1 MPVVFSKNISENC
14 VVTLWKIE
22 EEADFFLKYL
32 QINERD
38 LATYSNATHP
48 VKQLE
53 WLASRTCVKYTV
65 ELLEHNYQGIEK
77 DEHNNPY
84 LSDIQGFVSLSHTSN
99 YAVAIVSLEGEVGI
113 DIEKVSNK
121 LSRVAHKFLSE
132 SERLHVGDNLLK
144 MCIYWCAKESLYKWY
159 GKKNLSFKENIYVE
173 PFEGNPTMV
182 KGEIFID
189 GILKT
194 EHQLEV
200 FYVEDYV
207 ITATIAP

>member
-1 MPVVFSKNISENC
+1 MAIVFSKNISENC
-14 VVTLWKIE
+14 IVTLWKIE
-22 EEADFFLKYL
+22 EDADFFLKYL
-32 QINERD
+32 HIKEED
-38 LATYSNATHP
+38 LATCSNATHP
-48 VKQLE
+48 IKQLE

-84 LSDIQGFVSLSHTSN
+84 LSEIQGFVSLSHTSN
-99 YAVAIVSLEGEVGI
+99 YAVAIVSLEEEVGI
-113 DIEKVSNK
+113 DIEKISDK

-132 SERLHVGDNLLK
+132 SERLHAGNDLLK

-159 GKKNLSFKENIYVE
+159 GKKNLSFKENIYIE
-173 PFEGNPTMV
+173 LFEEKPAMV

-189 GILKT
+189 GVLKT

-207 ITATIAP
+207 VTATV

>member
-1 MPVVFSKNISENC
+1 MSVVFSKNISENC
-14 VVTLWKIE
+14 IVTLWKIE
-22 EEADFFLKYL
+22 EDADFFLKYL
-32 QINERD
+32 HIKEED
-38 LATYSNATHP
+38 LATSSNATHP
-48 VKQLE
+48 IKQLE

-77 DEHNNPY
+77 DEYNNPY
-84 LSDIQGFVSLSHTSN
+84 LFEIQGFVSLSHTSN
-99 YAVAIVSLEGEVGI
+99 YAVAIVSLEEEVGI
-113 DIEKVSNK
+113 DIERILDK

-132 SERLHVGDNLLK
+132 SERLHAGDDLLK

-159 GKKNLSFKENIYVE
+159 GKKNLSFKDNIFIE
-173 PFEGNPTMV
+173 PFEEKPTMV

-207 ITATIAP
+207 VTATI

>member
-1 MPVVFSKNISENC
+1 MGVIFSKNISEEC
-14 VVTLWKIE
+14 IMTVWKIE
-22 EEADFFLKYL
+22 EESDFFLNYL
-32 QINERD
+32 NIKEED
-38 LATYSNATHP
+38 LANRSNATHP
-48 VKQLE
+48 IKQLE

-84 LSDIQGFVSLSHTSN
+84 LSKIKGFVSLSHTN
-99 YAVAIVSLEGEVGI
+99 EYAVAVVSLEEEVGI
-113 DIEKVSNK
+113 DIEKISDK

-132 SERLHVGDNLLK
+132 PERLHAGNDLLK
-144 MCIYWCAKESLYKWY
+144 MCIYWSAKESLYKWY

-173 PFEGNPTMV
+173 PFENNPTMV
-182 KGEIFID
+182 KGEIFIE

-207 ITATIAP
+207 ITTTV

>member
-1 MPVVFSKNISENC
+1 MPVIFSKNISENC
-14 VVTLWKIE
+14 IVTLWKIE

-32 QINERD
+32 HIEEGD
-38 LATYSNATHP
+38 LATCSNATHP
-48 VKQLE
+48 IKQLE

-65 ELLEHNYQGIEK
+65 ELLERNYQGIEK

-84 LSDIQGFVSLSHTSN
+84 LTQIKGFVSLSHTSN
-99 YAVAIVSLEGEVGI
+99 YAVAIVSLDEEVGI
-113 DIEKVSNK
+113 DIEKISDK

-132 SERLHVGDNLLK
+132 SERLHAGNDLFK
-144 MCIYWCAKESLYKWY
+144 MCIYWCAKESLYKWF
-159 GKKNLSFKENIYVE
+159 GKKNLSFKENIYIE
-173 PFEGNPTMV
+173 PFEGKPTSV

-207 ITATIAP
+207 VTATI

>member
-1 MPVVFSKNISENC
+1 MPVVFTKNISKNC
-14 VVTLWKIE
+14 IVTLWKIE
-22 EEADFFLKYL
+22 EDADFFIKYL
-32 QINERD
+32 DIDHEN

-48 VKQLE
+48 FKQLE

-65 ELLEHNYQGIEK
+65 ELLEHNYQGVEK
-77 DEHNNPY
+77 DEYNNPY
-84 LSDIQGFVSLSHTSN
+84 LSEIQGFVSLSHTSN
-99 YAVAIVSLEGEVGI
+99 YAVAIVNLEEEVGI
-113 DIEKVSNK
+113 DIEKISNK

-132 SERLHVGDNLLK
+132 PERLHSSDDLLK

-159 GKKNLSFKENIYVE
+159 GKKNLSFKNNIFIE
-173 PFEGNPTMV
+173 PFERKPKIINGQ
-182 KGEIFID
+182 IIID

-207 ITATIAP
+207 ITATV

>member
-1 MPVVFSKNISENC
+1 MAIVFSKNITEQSII
-14 VVTLWKIE
+14 TLWKIE

-32 QINERD
+32 QIKKED

-48 VKQLE
+48 IKQLE
-53 WLASRTCVKYTV
+53 WLASRTCVKHTV
-65 ELLEHNYQGIEK
+65 ELLEQCYQGIEK
-77 DEHNNPY
+77 DDLNNPS
-84 LSDIQGFVSLSHTSN
+84 LSEIKGFVSISHTSN
-99 YAVAIVSLEGEVGI
+99 YAVAIVSLEEEVGV

-121 LSRVAHKFLSE
+121 LRRVAHKFLSE
-132 SERLHVGDNLLK
+132 PERLHAGDDLLR

-159 GKKNLSFKENIYVE
+159 GKKNLSFKDNIFIE

-182 KGEIFID
+182 KSEIFIK
-189 GILKT
+189 GVLKT

-207 ITATIAP
+207 VTATI